1 MALAGPPRNHENL
14 ASAKAIFTPVST
26 KGFKVLP
33 SPNFGE
39 LSFCELRRDGVLR
52 SSPTRLWTLAAR
64 VVGVAVELYVL
75 PRRVPRL
82 VRIEAVHEQE
92 ERLGL
97 RAPPQEGSG
106 EYILQGTINNILPT
120 CAV

>member
-1 MALAGPPRNHENL
+1 LSARFGAEDTKNRPPTGLSGRGYAL
-14 ASAKAIFTPVST
+14 FTRVR
-26 KGFKVLP
+26 GM
-33 SPNFGE
+33 GI
-39 LSFCELRRDGVLR
+39 LR
-52 SSPTRLWTLAAR
+52 SSHTRLWTLAAR

-97 RAPPQEGSG
+97 RDLSQEGSG
-106 EYILQGTINNILPT
+106 EYIQGTINNILPT

>member
-1 MALAGPPRNHENL
+1 MHPQKDYTAPGQ
-14 ASAKAIFTPVST
+14 V
-26 KGFKVLP
+26 
-33 SPNFGE
+33 
-39 LSFCELRRDGVLR
+39 
-52 SSPTRLWTLAAR
+52 PTRLWTLAAR

-97 RAPPQEGSG
+97 RDPSQEGSG
-106 EYILQGTINNILPT
+106 EYIQGTINILPT